1 MRCAKGAQWRFF
13 LENDMTFKGF
23 LSVCAA
29 LAFSSAE
36 AATDPVY
43 QQVCSVCH
51 AAGVAGAPKV
61 GDTKK
66 WAPLIA
72 EGQVILTA
80 HGYVGIRAMPA
91 KGGKPDLSLKDF
103 AGALVHMVNQSGGKW
118 TAPNAALLGQMEKEV
133 VKREQQLKAKK

>member
-1 MRCAKGAQWRFF
+1 
-13 LENDMTFKGF
+13 MTFKGF
-23 LSVCAA
+23 LWVCAA
-29 LAFSSAE
+29 LAFSSAA

-43 QQVCSVCH
+43 QQVCAVCH

-80 HGYVGIRAMPA
+80 HGFVGVRGMPA
-91 KGGKPDLSLKDF
+91 KGGKPDLALKDF

>member
-43 QQVCSVCH
+43 QQVCAVCH

-91 KGGKPDLSLKDF
+91 KGGRPDLSLKDF

-133 VKREQQLKAKK
+133 VKREQELKAKK

>member
-118 TAPNAALLGQMEKEV
+118 TAPNATLLGQMEKEV
-133 VKREQQLKAKK
+133 VKREQALKAKK

>member
-1 MRCAKGAQWRFF
+1 
-13 LENDMTFKGF
+13 MTFKGF
-23 LSVCAA
+23 LWVCAA
-29 LAFSSAE
+29 LAFSSAA

-43 QQVCSVCH
+43 QQVCAVCH
-51 AAGVAGAPKV
+51 AAGVAGAPQV

-103 AGALVHMVNQSGGKW
+103 AGALVDMVNQSGGKW
-118 TAPNAALLGQMEKEV
+118 TPPNAAMLVQMEKEV
-133 VKREQQLKAKK
+133 VKREQALKAKK

>member
-1 MRCAKGAQWRFF
+1 MVLKCFW
-13 LENDMTFKGF
+13 
-23 LSVCAA
+23 SVCAA
-29 LAFSSAE
+29 LAFSNAV

-43 QQVCSVCH
+43 QQVCAVCH

-72 EGQVILTA
+72 EGQVILTS

-103 AGALVHMVNQSGGKW
+103 AGALVDMVNQSGGKW
-118 TAPNAALLGQMEKEV
+118 TPPNAALLGQMEKEV
-133 VKREQQLKAKK
+133 VKREQALKAKK

>member
-1 MRCAKGAQWRFF
+1 MAIKF
-13 LENDMTFKGF
+13 LGW
-23 LSVCAA
+23 LCAA
-29 LAFSSAE
+29 IAFSSAA

-43 QQVCSVCH
+43 QQVCAVCH

-61 GDTKK
+61 SDTKK

-103 AGALVHMVNQSGGKW
+103 AGALVDMVNQSGGKW
-118 TAPNAALLGQMEKEV
+118 TPPNAAQLGQMEKEV
-133 VKREQQLKAKK
+133 VKREQALKAKK

>member
-1 MRCAKGAQWRFF
+1 MVLKCFW
-13 LENDMTFKGF
+13 
-23 LSVCAA
+23 SVCAA
-29 LAFSSAE
+29 LVFSNAV

-43 QQVCSVCH
+43 QQVCAVCH

-103 AGALVHMVNQSGGKW
+103 AGALVDMVNQSGGKW
-118 TAPNAALLGQMEKEV
+118 TPPNAAQLAQMEKEV
-133 VKREQQLKAKK
+133 VKRELELKAKK

>member
-1 MRCAKGAQWRFF
+1 MAIKF
-13 LENDMTFKGF
+13 LGW
-23 LSVCAA
+23 LCAA
-29 LAFSSAE
+29 IAFSSAA

-43 QQVCSVCH
+43 QQVCAVCH

-91 KGGKPDLSLKDF
+91 KGGKPDLGLKDF

-118 TAPNAALLGQMEKEV
+118 TPPNAAMLVQMEKEV
-133 VKREQQLKAKK
+133 VKREQALKAKK

>member
-1 MRCAKGAQWRFF
+1 
-13 LENDMTFKGF
+13 
-23 LSVCAA
+23 
-29 LAFSSAE
+29 
-36 AATDPVY
+36 VY

-61 GDTKK
+61 GDNKK

-103 AGALVHMVNQSGGKW
+103 AGALVDMVNQSGGKW
-118 TAPNAALLGQMEKEV
+118 TPPNAALLSQMEKEV
-133 VKREQQLKAKK
+133 VKREQALKAKK

>member
-1 MRCAKGAQWRFF
+1 MV
-13 LENDMTFKGF
+13 FKC
-23 LSVCAA
+23 LVWLCAA
-29 LAFSSAE
+29 LAVTSAV

-43 QQVCSVCH
+43 QQVCAACH
-51 AAGVAGAPKV
+51 AEGVAGAPKV
-61 GDTKK
+61 GDAKK

-103 AGALVHMVNQSGGKW
+103 AGALVHMVNQSGGK
-118 TAPNAALLGQMEKEV
+118 
-133 VKREQQLKAKK
+133 

>member
-1 MRCAKGAQWRFF
+1 MAIKF
-13 LENDMTFKGF
+13 LGW
-23 LSVCAA
+23 LCAA
-29 LAFSSAE
+29 IAFSSAA

-43 QQVCSVCH
+43 QQVCAVCH

-80 HGYVGIRAMPA
+80 HGFVGVRGMPA

-103 AGALVHMVNQSGGKW
+103 AGAVVHMVNQSGGKW
-118 TAPNAALLGQMEKEV
+118 TAPNAALLSQMEKEV
-133 VKREQQLKAKK
+133 VKREQALKAKK

>member
-13 LENDMTFKGF
+13 LENDMAFKGF

-29 LAFSSAE
+29 LPFSSAE

-43 QQVCSVCH
+43 QQVCAVCH

-133 VKREQQLKAKK
+133 VKREQELKAKK

>member
-1 MRCAKGAQWRFF
+1 
-13 LENDMTFKGF
+13 MTFKGF

-29 LAFSSAE
+29 LAFSSAG
-36 AATDPVY
+36 AATDPIY

-61 GDTKK
+61 GDNKK

-72 EGQVILTA
+72 EGQVTLTA
-80 HGYVGIRAMPA
+80 HGFVGVRGMPA
-91 KGGKPDLSLKDF
+91 KGGQPDLALKDF

-118 TAPNAALLGQMEKEV
+118 TPPNAAMLGQMEKEV
-133 VKREQQLKAKK
+133 IKREQQLKAKK

>member
-13 LENDMTFKGF
+13 LENGMTFKGF

-61 GDTKK
+61 GDNKK

-80 HGYVGIRAMPA
+80 HGFVGVRGMPA

-118 TAPNAALLGQMEKEV
+118 TPPNAALLGQMEKEV
-133 VKREQQLKAKK
+133 VKREQELKAKK

>member
-1 MRCAKGAQWRFF
+1 MA
-13 LENDMTFKGF
+13 FKC
-23 LSVCAA
+23 LWSVCAA
-29 LAFSSAE
+29 LAFSNAV
-36 AATDPVY
+36 AATDPIY
-43 QQVCSVCH
+43 QQVCSACH

-91 KGGKPDLSLKDF
+91 KGGKPDLALKDF
-103 AGALVHMVNQSGGKW
+103 AGALVHMVNQSCGKW
-118 TAPNAALLGQMEKEV
+118 TAPNAALLGKMEKEV
-133 VKREQQLKAKK
+133 VKREKELKAKK

>member
-1 MRCAKGAQWRFF
+1 MVLKCFW
-13 LENDMTFKGF
+13 
-23 LSVCAA
+23 SVCAA
-29 LAFSSAE
+29 LTFSNAA

-43 QQVCSVCH
+43 QQVCAVCH

-103 AGALVHMVNQSGGKW
+103 AGALVDMVNQSGGKW
-118 TAPNAALLGQMEKEV
+118 TAPNAALLGQMEKGV
-133 VKREQQLKAKK
+133 VKREQALKAKK

>member
-1 MRCAKGAQWRFF
+1 
-13 LENDMTFKGF
+13 MTFKGF

-29 LAFSSAE
+29 LVFSSAA

-43 QQVCSVCH
+43 QQVCAVCH

-103 AGALVHMVNQSGGKW
+103 AGAVVHMVNQSGGKW
-118 TAPNAALLGQMEKEV
+118 TAPNAALLSQMEKEV
-133 VKREQQLKAKK
+133 VKREQALKAKK

>member
-1 MRCAKGAQWRFF
+1 MVFKFSWFICA
-13 LENDMTFKGF
+13 T
-23 LSVCAA
+23 
-29 LAFSSAE
+29 LAFPSAM

-43 QQVCSVCH
+43 QQVCSACH

-61 GDTKK
+61 GDQKL

-80 HGYVGIRAMPA
+80 HGYVGIRAMPP
-91 KGGKPDLSLKDF
+91 KGGKPDLSLKEF

-118 TAPNAALLGQMEKEV
+118 TPPNPAMLSTIEKEV
-133 VKREQQLKAKK
+133 VKREQELKAKK